1 MPFPMFSGGGGEPG
15 APFGVNAS
23 NGGNVSAVVYFTPP
37 DYLGKATVT
46 YSVTSTPVT
55 STQIFS
61 ASGQTFTGLTNG
73 TSYTFV
79 VRTLTDYSV
88 YSEPSDASSAITPV
102 APPPSFAPGPS
113 FPPYFPVDACA
124 GVVCPNAS
132 CDGAGNLVNGP
143 GYSGQ
148 YVLGTAGE
156 LGVCSGCAGTPMN
169 VYTRACCDPFFC
181 FTGSCP
187 GCTPPPCTAT
197 GVPGNGTGWT
207 AIGSK
212 QYLAPTVSGATC
224 NPRYG
229 ENYSVWQ
236 LYIDNSCGATYN
248 LFTGCSTAS
257 F

>member
-15 APFGVNAS
+15 TPLGVNAA

-102 APPPSFAPGPS
+102 APPPSFAPGPA
-113 FPPYFPVDACA
+113 FPPYFPAPDACA
-124 GVVCPNAS
+124 GVVCGDCSNTAGYSSQYVVGDPGELGQCGTCTGTPMYVYTKN
-132 CDGAGNLVNGP
+132 CCGQLFCWTNECIGCPTTVVCNDGPNGP
-143 GYSGQ
+143 GWTASGDPQLLGPNDGGSPCGARYCEYSWWQ
-148 YVLGTAGE
+148 NYIKAG
-156 LGVCSGCAGTPMN
+156 CSNNFNLNYGCAN
-169 VYTRACCDPFFC
+169 
-181 FTGSCP
+181 CP
-187 GCTPPPCTAT
+187 GD
-197 GVPGNGTGWT
+197 NL
-207 AIGSK
+207 
-212 QYLAPTVSGATC
+212 YL
-224 NPRYG
+224 
-229 ENYSVWQ
+229 
-236 LYIDNSCGATYN
+236 
-248 LFTGCSTAS
+248 
-257 F
+257 